1 MNYEVAIVIPTLN
14 EERFIS
20 RCLNSIIKQTY
31 EFEKMDVMII
41 DGGSKDNTKDIV
53 AEYQKSHQNIRF
65 IENKKK
71 IQSVAFN
78 IGFKK
83 STAPYII
90 RLDAHAE
97 YDSKYISLCIENLK
111 QDEKRG
117 NVGGRCNILPFNQ
130 SIWAQTNAI
139 LNHSRFGIGGAAFR
153 VSNEAH
159 NTDSVPFG
167 SFPRKIIEK
176 IGGMRE
182 DLPRGEDNEYNS
194 RIRKAGY
201 KIFFDPNII
210 SSYFARPTLG
220 ASCKQ
225 MYANGN
231 SIGYLYYIDREAIGI
246 RHLVPLLFVVSG
258 LFSIIISVL
267 WSPFCYVFCGGLAL
281 YLIADAIASI
291 MGAKDNVKCT
301 LPLFI
306 LFFCVHVSYGMGT
319 IAGLIKGLKT
329 KDRPC
334 AMIKY
339 QTF

>member
-20 RCLNSIIKQTY
+20 RCLDSIIKQTFK
-31 EFEKMDVMII
+31 FEKMDVMII
-41 DGGSKDNTKDIV
+41 DGGSNDKTKDIV

-130 SIWAQTNAI
+130 SLWAQTNAI

-167 SFPRKIIEK
+167 AFPRKIIEK

-281 YLIADAIASI
+281 YIIADAIASI

-329 KDRPC
+329 KG
-334 AMIKY
+334 
-339 QTF
+339 

>member
-41 DGGSKDNTKDIV
+41 DGGSNDKTKDIV

-130 SIWAQTNAI
+130 SVWAQTNAI

-167 SFPRKIIEK
+167 AFHRKIIEK

-246 RHLVPLLFVVSG
+246 RHLIPLLFVVSG

-281 YLIADAIASI
+281 YLIADAMASI

-329 KDRPC
+329 KG
-334 AMIKY
+334 
-339 QTF
+339 

>member
-20 RCLNSIIKQTY
+20 RCLDSIIKQTFK
-31 EFEKMDVMII
+31 FEKMDVMII
-41 DGGSKDNTKDIV
+41 DGGSNDKTKDIV
-53 AEYQKSHQNIRF
+53 AKYQKSHQNIRF

-167 SFPRKIIEK
+167 AFPRKVIDQ

-329 KDRPC
+329 KG
-334 AMIKY
+334 
-339 QTF
+339 

>member
-41 DGGSKDNTKDIV
+41 DGGSNDKTKDIV

-117 NVGGRCNILPFNQ
+117 NVGGRWNILPFNQ

-167 SFPRKIIEK
+167 AFPRKIIEK

-258 LFSIIISVL
+258 LFCIIISVL

-281 YLIADAIASI
+281 YLIADAMASI

-306 LFFCVHVSYGMGT
+306 LFFCVHVSYGIGT

-329 KDRPC
+329 KG
-334 AMIKY
+334 
-339 QTF
+339 

>member
-1 MNYEVAIVIPTLN
+1 MNYEVAIAIPTLN

-20 RCLNSIIKQTY
+20 RCLDSIIKQTFK
-31 EFEKMDVMII
+31 FEKMDVMII
-41 DGGSKDNTKDIV
+41 DGGSNDKTKDIV

-130 SIWAQTNAI
+130 SLWAQTNAI

-167 SFPRKIIEK
+167 AFPRKIIEK

-258 LFSIIISVL
+258 LLSIIISVL

-281 YLIADAIASI
+281 YIIADAIASI

-329 KDRPC
+329 KG
-334 AMIKY
+334 
-339 QTF
+339 

>member
-1 MNYEVAIVIPTLN
+1 MNYEVAIIIPTLN

-41 DGGSKDNTKDIV
+41 DGGSNDKTKDIV

-130 SIWAQTNAI
+130 SLWAQTNAI

-159 NTDSVPFG
+159 DTDSVPFG
-167 SFPRKIIEK
+167 AFPRKIIEK

-246 RHLVPLLFVVSG
+246 RHIVPLLFVVSG
-258 LFSIIISVL
+258 LFCIIISVL

-281 YLIADAIASI
+281 YLIADAMASI
-291 MGAKDNVKCT
+291 MGAKENVKCT

-306 LFFCVHVSYGMGT
+306 LFFCVHVSYGIGT

-329 KDRPC
+329 KG
-334 AMIKY
+334 
-339 QTF
+339 

>member
-41 DGGSKDNTKDIV
+41 DGGSNDKTKDIV
-53 AEYQKSHQNIRF
+53 AKYQKSHQNIRF

-78 IGFKK
+78 IGLKK

-130 SIWAQTNAI
+130 SVWAQTNAI

-167 SFPRKIIEK
+167 AFPRKIIEK

-246 RHLVPLLFVVSG
+246 RHLIPLLFVVSG

-281 YLIADAIASI
+281 YLIADAMASI

-329 KDRPC
+329 KG
-334 AMIKY
+334 
-339 QTF
+339 

>member
-117 NVGGRCNILPFNQ
+117 NVGGRWNILPFNQ

-167 SFPRKIIEK
+167 AFPRKVIDQ

-231 SIGYLYYIDREAIGI
+231 SIGYLCYIDREAIGI

-329 KDRPC
+329 KG
-334 AMIKY
+334 
-339 QTF
+339 

>member
-20 RCLNSIIKQTY
+20 RCLDSIIKQTY

-41 DGGSKDNTKDIV
+41 DGGSNDKTKDIV

-167 SFPRKIIEK
+167 AFPRKIIEK

-329 KDRPC
+329 KG
-334 AMIKY
+334 
-339 QTF
+339 

>member
-1 MNYEVAIVIPTLN
+1 MNYEVAIAIPTLN

-20 RCLNSIIKQTY
+20 RCLDSIIKQTFK
-31 EFEKMDVMII
+31 FEKMDVMII
-41 DGGSKDNTKDIV
+41 DGGSNDKTKDIV
-53 AEYQKSHQNIRF
+53 AKYQKSHQNIRF
-65 IENKKK
+65 IENKKI

-130 SIWAQTNAI
+130 SLWAQTNAI

-167 SFPRKIIEK
+167 AFPRKIIEE

-281 YLIADAIASI
+281 YIIADAIASI

-329 KDRPC
+329 KG
-334 AMIKY
+334 
-339 QTF
+339 

>member
-41 DGGSKDNTKDIV
+41 DGGSNDKTKDIV

-130 SIWAQTNAI
+130 SLWAQTNAI

-153 VSNEAH
+153 VSKEAH

-167 SFPRKIIEK
+167 AFPRKIIEK

-246 RHLVPLLFVVSG
+246 RHLVPLLFVVSD

-281 YLIADAIASI
+281 YIIADAIASI
-291 MGAKDNVKCT
+291 MGAKENVKCT

-329 KDRPC
+329 KG
-334 AMIKY
+334 
-339 QTF
+339 

>member
-20 RCLNSIIKQTY
+20 RCLNSIIKQTF

-41 DGGSKDNTKDIV
+41 DGGSNDKTKNIV

-167 SFPRKIIEK
+167 AFPRKIIEK

-281 YLIADAIASI
+281 YIIADAIASI

-329 KDRPC
+329 KG
-334 AMIKY
+334 
-339 QTF
+339 

>member
-41 DGGSKDNTKDIV
+41 DGGSNDKTKDIV
-53 AEYQKSHQNIRF
+53 AEYQKSHLNIRF

-78 IGFKK
+78 IGLKK

-117 NVGGRCNILPFNQ
+117 NVGGRCIILPFNQ
-130 SIWAQTNAI
+130 SVWAQTNAI

-167 SFPRKIIEK
+167 AFPRKIIEK

-281 YLIADAIASI
+281 YLIADAMASI

-329 KDRPC
+329 KG
-334 AMIKY
+334 
-339 QTF
+339 

>member
-41 DGGSKDNTKDIV
+41 DGGSKDKTKDIV

-130 SIWAQTNAI
+130 SLWAQTNAI

-167 SFPRKIIEK
+167 AFPRKIIEK

-281 YLIADAIASI
+281 YIIADAIASI

-329 KDRPC
+329 KG
-334 AMIKY
+334 
-339 QTF
+339 

>member
-41 DGGSKDNTKDIV
+41 DGGSNDKTKDIV

-130 SIWAQTNAI
+130 SLWAQTNAI

-167 SFPRKIIEK
+167 AFPRKIIEK

-246 RHLVPLLFVVSG
+246 RHLVPLLFVISG

-281 YLIADAIASI
+281 YIIADAIASI

-329 KDRPC
+329 KG
-334 AMIKY
+334 
-339 QTF
+339 

>member
-41 DGGSKDNTKDIV
+41 DGGSNDNTKEIV

-78 IGFKK
+78 IGIKN

-167 SFPRKIIEK
+167 AFPRKIIEK

-258 LFSIIISVL
+258 LFCIIISVL

-281 YLIADAIASI
+281 YLIADAMASI

-306 LFFCVHVSYGMGT
+306 LFFCVHVSYGIGT

-329 KDRPC
+329 KG
-334 AMIKY
+334 
-339 QTF
+339 

>member
-20 RCLNSIIKQTY
+20 RCLDSIIKQTFK
-31 EFEKMDVMII
+31 FEKMDVMII
-41 DGGSKDNTKDIV
+41 DGGSNDKTKDIV

-130 SIWAQTNAI
+130 SLWAQTNAI

-167 SFPRKIIEK
+167 AFPRKIIEK

-329 KDRPC
+329 KG
-334 AMIKY
+334 
-339 QTF
+339 

>member
-1 MNYEVAIVIPTLN
+1 MNYEVAIIIPTLN

-41 DGGSKDNTKDIV
+41 DGGSNDKTKDIV

-130 SIWAQTNAI
+130 SLWAQTNAI

-281 YLIADAIASI
+281 YIIADAIASI

-329 KDRPC
+329 KG
-334 AMIKY
+334 
-339 QTF
+339 

>member
-1 MNYEVAIVIPTLN
+1 MNYEVAIAIPTLN

-20 RCLNSIIKQTY
+20 RCLDSIIKQTFK
-31 EFEKMDVMII
+31 FEKMDVMII
-41 DGGSKDNTKDIV
+41 DGGSNDKTKDIV
-53 AEYQKSHQNIRF
+53 AKYQKSHQNIRF

-130 SIWAQTNAI
+130 SLWAQTNAI

-167 SFPRKIIEK
+167 AFPRKIIEE

-267 WSPFCYVFCGGLAL
+267 WSPFCYVFCGSLAL
-281 YLIADAIASI
+281 YIIADAIASI

-329 KDRPC
+329 KG
-334 AMIKY
+334 
-339 QTF
+339 

>member
-41 DGGSKDNTKDIV
+41 DGGSNDKTKDIV

-117 NVGGRCNILPFNQ
+117 NVGGRWNILPFNQ

-167 SFPRKIIEK
+167 AFHRKIIEK

-258 LFSIIISVL
+258 LFCIIISVL

-281 YLIADAIASI
+281 YLIADAMASI

-306 LFFCVHVSYGMGT
+306 LFFCVHVSYGIGT

-329 KDRPC
+329 KG
-334 AMIKY
+334 
-339 QTF
+339 

>member
-20 RCLNSIIKQTY
+20 RCLDSIIKQTFK
-31 EFEKMDVMII
+31 FEKMDVMII
-41 DGGSKDNTKDIV
+41 DGGSNDKTKDIV

-117 NVGGRCNILPFNQ
+117 NVGGRWNILPFNQ
-130 SIWAQTNAI
+130 SLWAQTNAI

-167 SFPRKIIEK
+167 AFPRKIIKE

-231 SIGYLYYIDREAIGI
+231 SIGNLYYIDREAIGI

-258 LFSIIISVL
+258 LFSIIISIL

-281 YLIADAIASI
+281 YIIADAIASI

-329 KDRPC
+329 KG
-334 AMIKY
+334 
-339 QTF
+339 

>member
-1 MNYEVAIVIPTLN
+1 MNYEVAIIIPTLN

-41 DGGSKDNTKDIV
+41 DGGSNDKTKDIV

-130 SIWAQTNAI
+130 SLWAQTNAI

-167 SFPRKIIEK
+167 AFPRKIIEK

-194 RIRKAGY
+194 RIRKARY

-281 YLIADAIASI
+281 YIIADAIASI

-329 KDRPC
+329 KG
-334 AMIKY
+334 
-339 QTF
+339 

>member
-14 EERFIS
+14 EEHFIS

-41 DGGSKDNTKDIV
+41 DGGSKDKTKDIV

-130 SIWAQTNAI
+130 SLWAQTNAI

-281 YLIADAIASI
+281 YIIADAIASI

-306 LFFCVHVSYGMGT
+306 LFFCVHVSYGTGT

-329 KDRPC
+329 KG
-334 AMIKY
+334 
-339 QTF
+339 

>member
-20 RCLNSIIKQTY
+20 RCLDSIIKQTFK
-31 EFEKMDVMII
+31 FEKMDVMII
-41 DGGSKDNTKDIV
+41 DGGSNDKTKDIV
-53 AEYQKSHQNIRF
+53 AKYQKSHQNIRF

-167 SFPRKIIEK
+167 AFPRKIIEE

-281 YLIADAIASI
+281 YIIADAIASI

-329 KDRPC
+329 KG
-334 AMIKY
+334 
-339 QTF
+339 

>member
-1 MNYEVAIVIPTLN
+1 MNYEVAIIIPTLN

-41 DGGSKDNTKDIV
+41 DGGSNDKTKDIV

-71 IQSVAFN
+71 NQSVAFN

-130 SIWAQTNAI
+130 SLWAQTNAI

-159 NTDSVPFG
+159 DTDSVPFG
-167 SFPRKIIEK
+167 AFPRKIIEK

-258 LFSIIISVL
+258 LFCIIISVL

-281 YLIADAIASI
+281 YLIADAMASI
-291 MGAKDNVKCT
+291 MGAKENVKCT

-306 LFFCVHVSYGMGT
+306 LFFCVHVSYGIGT

-329 KDRPC
+329 KG
-334 AMIKY
+334 
-339 QTF
+339 

>member
-41 DGGSKDNTKDIV
+41 DGGSNDKTKDIV

-167 SFPRKIIEK
+167 AFPRKIIEK

-281 YLIADAIASI
+281 YIIADAIASI

-329 KDRPC
+329 KG
-334 AMIKY
+334 
-339 QTF
+339 

>member
-130 SIWAQTNAI
+130 SLWAQTNAI

-167 SFPRKIIEK
+167 AFPRKIIEK

-281 YLIADAIASI
+281 YIIADAIASI

-329 KDRPC
+329 KG
-334 AMIKY
+334 
-339 QTF
+339 

>member
-41 DGGSKDNTKDIV
+41 DGGSNDKTKDIV

-130 SIWAQTNAI
+130 SLWAQTNAI

-167 SFPRKIIEK
+167 AFPRKIIEK

-201 KIFFDPNII
+201 KIFFDSNII

-281 YLIADAIASI
+281 YIIADAIASI

-329 KDRPC
+329 KG
-334 AMIKY
+334 
-339 QTF
+339 

>member
-20 RCLNSIIKQTY
+20 RCLDSIIKQTFK
-31 EFEKMDVMII
+31 FEKMDVMII
-41 DGGSKDNTKDIV
+41 DGGSNDKTKDIV
-53 AEYQKSHQNIRF
+53 AKYQKSHQNIRF

-159 NTDSVPFG
+159 NTDTVPFG
-167 SFPRKIIEK
+167 AFPRKVIDQ

-201 KIFFDPNII
+201 KIFFDPNIF

-246 RHLVPLLFVVSG
+246 RHLVPFLFVVSG

-291 MGAKDNVKCT
+291 MGAKDNIKCT

-329 KDRPC
+329 KG
-334 AMIKY
+334 
-339 QTF
+339 

>member
-41 DGGSKDNTKDIV
+41 DGGSNDKTKDIV

-159 NTDSVPFG
+159 NTDTVPFG
-167 SFPRKIIEK
+167 AFPRKVIDQ

-246 RHLVPLLFVVSG
+246 RHLIPLLFVVSG

-329 KDRPC
+329 KG
-334 AMIKY
+334 
-339 QTF
+339 

>member
-78 IGFKK
+78 IGIKN
-83 STAPYII
+83 STAPYLI

-130 SIWAQTNAI
+130 SLWAQTNAI

-153 VSNEAH
+153 VSKEAH

-167 SFPRKIIEK
+167 AFPRKIIEK

-246 RHLVPLLFVVSG
+246 RHLVPLLFVISG

-329 KDRPC
+329 KG
-334 AMIKY
+334 
-339 QTF
+339 

>member
-41 DGGSKDNTKDIV
+41 DGGSNDKTKDIV

-111 QDEKRG
+111 QDKKRG

-130 SIWAQTNAI
+130 SLWAQTNAI

-167 SFPRKIIEK
+167 AFPRKIIEK

-329 KDRPC
+329 KG
-334 AMIKY
+334 
-339 QTF
+339 

>member
-14 EERFIS
+14 EEHFIS

-41 DGGSKDNTKDIV
+41 DGGSKDKTKDIV

-130 SIWAQTNAI
+130 SLWAQTNAI

-167 SFPRKIIEK
+167 AFPRKIIEK

-291 MGAKDNVKCT
+291 MGAKENVKCT

-306 LFFCVHVSYGMGT
+306 LFFCVHVSYGIGT

-329 KDRPC
+329 KG
-334 AMIKY
+334 
-339 QTF
+339 

>member
-41 DGGSKDNTKDIV
+41 DGGSNDKTKDIV

-130 SIWAQTNAI
+130 SLWAQTNAI

-167 SFPRKIIEK
+167 AFPRKIIEK

-258 LFSIIISVL
+258 LFCIIISVL

-281 YLIADAIASI
+281 YLIADAMASI

-306 LFFCVHVSYGMGT
+306 LFFCVHVSYGIGT

-329 KDRPC
+329 KG
-334 AMIKY
+334 
-339 QTF
+339 

>member
-1 MNYEVAIVIPTLN
+1 MNYEVAIAIPTLN

-20 RCLNSIIKQTY
+20 RCLDSIIKQTFK
-31 EFEKMDVMII
+31 FEKMDVMII
-41 DGGSKDNTKDIV
+41 DGGSNDKTKDIV

-130 SIWAQTNAI
+130 SLWAQTNAI

-167 SFPRKIIEK
+167 AFPRKIIEE

-201 KIFFDPNII
+201 KIFFDPNIT

-258 LFSIIISVL
+258 LFCIIISVL

-329 KDRPC
+329 KG
-334 AMIKY
+334 
-339 QTF
+339 

>member
-53 AEYQKSHQNIRF
+53 AKYQKSHQNIRF
-65 IENKKK
+65 IENTKK

-78 IGFKK
+78 IGIKN

-97 YDSKYISLCIENLK
+97 YDSKYIYLCIENLK

-117 NVGGRCNILPFNQ
+117 NVGGRWNILPFNH
-130 SIWAQTNAI
+130 SLWAQANAI

-167 SFPRKIIEK
+167 AFPRKIIEE

-281 YLIADAIASI
+281 YIIADAIASI
-291 MGAKDNVKCT
+291 MGAKENVKCT

-329 KDRPC
+329 KG
-334 AMIKY
+334 
-339 QTF
+339 

>member
-20 RCLNSIIKQTY
+20 RCLNSIIKQTF

-41 DGGSKDNTKDIV
+41 DGGSNDNTKDIV

-130 SIWAQTNAI
+130 SLWAQTNAI

-167 SFPRKIIEK
+167 AFPRKIIEE

-281 YLIADAIASI
+281 YIIADAIASI

-329 KDRPC
+329 KG
-334 AMIKY
+334 
-339 QTF
+339 